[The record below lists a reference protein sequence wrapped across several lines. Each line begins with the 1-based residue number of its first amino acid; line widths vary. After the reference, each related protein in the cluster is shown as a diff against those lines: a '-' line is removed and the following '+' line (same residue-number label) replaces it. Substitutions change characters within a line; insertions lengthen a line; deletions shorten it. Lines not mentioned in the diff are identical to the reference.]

1 MSASCISVASRFLMV
16 LFALMLATGPAAAC
30 DVTLVGAGTT
40 IRLDYDAFA
49 FSRTVGRQNFELEN
63 RDEDACTIDLVLLNA
78 ERLPVGDAVIPDTDV
93 RVTFSSRA
101 GSAAV
106 ATTATP
112 GIWRITMAGNE
123 RMTVPLEALV
133 TQDAVPEAG
142 DHALD
147 LMLEVRDIGAPAT
160 NTAPAPVRVQLFA
173 VPRAQMNIAGAAGTF
188 GEGSTVS
195 HIDFGILAS
204 DATRSVFLQVRANTT
219 ARLTIDSAHRGRL
232 LLKDKPD
239 GDEGFSYQARL
250 RGEEIDLTRHW
261 EQVIEA
267 PRSVAGTSMPLELR
281 LGTIGPHVAG
291 DYEDVL
297 TLEISAL

>member
-1 MSASCISVASRFLMV
+1 MALFV
-16 LFALMLATGPAAAC
+16 LTLAVGRAAAC
-30 DVTLVGAGTT
+30 DVTLVAAGATM
-40 IRLDYDAFA
+40 RLDYDAFA

-63 RDEDACTIDLVLLNA
+63 RDKDACTVDLLLLNA

-93 RVTFSSRA
+93 RVAFSSRA

-112 GIWRITMAGNE
+112 GIWRITMAGNG

-147 LMLEVRDIGAPAT
+147 LMLDVRDIGAPAT
-160 NTAPAPVRVQLFA
+160 NTAPAPVRVLLSA

-232 LLKDKPD
+232 LLKDKRD
-239 GDEGFSYQARL
+239 GDEGFPYQARL

-267 PRSVAGTSMPLELR
+267 PRSAAGMSIPLELR
-281 LGTIGPHVAG
+281 LGTVGPHVAG